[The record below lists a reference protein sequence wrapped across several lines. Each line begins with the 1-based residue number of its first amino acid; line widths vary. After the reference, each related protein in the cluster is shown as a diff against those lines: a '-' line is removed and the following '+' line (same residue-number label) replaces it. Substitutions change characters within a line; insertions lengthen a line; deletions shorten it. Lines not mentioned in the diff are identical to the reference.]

1 MYVVCQT
8 VVRSVAGPTLVNG
21 DLVSVAALRHRDI
34 LSIGGR
40 SLRWEYSVA
49 RPRPLAPQP
58 GMYLAIMSCIISL
71 L

>member
-1 MYVVCQT
+1 MLPQVSPHHATVVVHANQT

-58 GMYLAIMSCIISL
+58 
-71 L
+71 